1 MPTRYNLARAALD
14 EAIAMSHNL
23 RQLEYH
29 LSEMGYTLGSN
40 PKRKYW
46 TIKGKGDERPI
57 RLHRLG
63 EEYTKERIT
72 QRLIENRDNIDFEPF
87 QPKTYRPKQYR
98 LRTRSDRIGKFGG
111 LYGLYLYYCYR
122 LGYLPKYKAGQRNQ
136 ARVHYLFKE
145 DLMKIDELTKQV
157 TLLGKHHIGTDEQLF
172 SYQHSVEEQIK
183 TVTADRTHLR
193 NEIRKVDIT
202 DAELSQAKASISLLS
217 EKLKELRKEVKLC
230 QDIAARSKVI
240 EEKVDAVRAEEE
252 KSKRKE
258 NRNYEQRR

>member
-1 MPTRYNLARAALD
+1 
-14 EAIAMSHNL
+14 
-23 RQLEYH
+23 
-29 LSEMGYTLGSN
+29 MGYTLGSN

-98 LRTRSDRIGKFGG
+98 LRTRSDRIGKVGG

-122 LGYLPKYKAGQRNQ
+122 LGYLPKYKAGQQNQ

-193 NEIRKVDIT
+193 NEIRKVNIT
-202 DAELSQAKASISLLS
+202 DTPTMVAPMCRRIAMCRSRPIILSSMDTICPTVRCLPTLKNSRAKTFGVSIG
-217 EKLKELRKEVKLC
+217 
-230 QDIAARSKVI
+230 
-240 EEKVDAVRAEEE
+240 
-252 KSKRKE
+252 
-258 NRNYEQRR
+258 

>member
-1 MPTRYNLARAALD
+1 MD

-46 TIKGKGDERPI
+46 TIRGKGDERPI

-98 LRTRSDRIGKFGG
+98 LRTRSDRIGKVGG

-122 LGYLPKYKAGQRNQ
+122 LGYLPKYKAGQQNH

-172 SYQHSVEEQIK
+172 SYQHSVEKQMSGW
-183 TVTADRTHLR
+183 TL
-193 NEIRKVDIT
+193 
-202 DAELSQAKASISLLS
+202 
-217 EKLKELRKEVKLC
+217 
-230 QDIAARSKVI
+230 
-240 EEKVDAVRAEEE
+240 
-252 KSKRKE
+252 
-258 NRNYEQRR
+258 

>member
-1 MPTRYNLARAALD
+1 M
-14 EAIAMSHNL
+14 
-23 RQLEYH
+23 
-29 LSEMGYTLGSN
+29 
-40 PKRKYW
+40 
-46 TIKGKGDERPI
+46 
-57 RLHRLG
+57 
-63 EEYTKERIT
+63 
-72 QRLIENRDNIDFEPF
+72 
-87 QPKTYRPKQYR
+87 
-98 LRTRSDRIGKFGG
+98 
-111 LYGLYLYYCYR
+111 YGLYLYYCYR
-122 LGYLPKYKAGQRNQ
+122 LGYLPKDKAGQQNH

-183 TVTADRTHLR
+183 TLTAGRTHLR
-193 NEIRKVDIT
+193 NEIRKVNIT

>member
-46 TIKGKGDERPI
+46 TIRGKGDERPI

-63 EEYTKERIT
+63 EKYTKERIT

-98 LRTRSDRIGKFGG
+98 LRTRSDRMEKSASVW
-111 LYGLYLYYCYR
+111 LHLYYATAR
-122 LGYLPKYKAGQRNQ
+122 NLPNYKQTTESSAI
-136 ARVHYLFKE
+136 HYLFKE
-145 DLMKIDELTKQV
+145 L
-157 TLLGKHHIGTDEQLF
+157 
-172 SYQHSVEEQIK
+172 
-183 TVTADRTHLR
+183 
-193 NEIRKVDIT
+193 
-202 DAELSQAKASISLLS
+202 
-217 EKLKELRKEVKLC
+217 
-230 QDIAARSKVI
+230 
-240 EEKVDAVRAEEE
+240 
-252 KSKRKE
+252 
-258 NRNYEQRR
+258 

>member
-1 MPTRYNLARAALD
+1 
-14 EAIAMSHNL
+14 MSHNL

-98 LRTRSDRIGKFGG
+98 LRTRSDRIGKVGG

-122 LGYLPKYKAGQRNQ
+122 LGYLPKYKAGQQNH

-183 TVTADRTHLR
+183 TFHLPGLDGVHGRLFQDR
-193 NEIRKVDIT
+193 
-202 DAELSQAKASISLLS
+202 
-217 EKLKELRKEVKLC
+217 
-230 QDIAARSKVI
+230 
-240 EEKVDAVRAEEE
+240 
-252 KSKRKE
+252 
-258 NRNYEQRR
+258 

>member
-1 MPTRYNLARAALD
+1 
-14 EAIAMSHNL
+14 
-23 RQLEYH
+23 
-29 LSEMGYTLGSN
+29 MGYTLGSN

-46 TIKGKGDERPI
+46 TIRGKGDEHPI

-98 LRTRSDRIGKFGG
+98 LRTRNDRIGKVGG

-122 LGYLPKYKAGQRNQ
+122 LGYLPKYKAGQQNR

-172 SYQHSVEEQIK
+172 SYQHSVEE
-183 TVTADRTHLR
+183 R
-193 NEIRKVDIT
+193 
-202 DAELSQAKASISLLS
+202 SQDLNCRQNAPPK
-217 EKLKELRKEVKLC
+217 
-230 QDIAARSKVI
+230 
-240 EEKVDAVRAEEE
+240 
-252 KSKRKE
+252 
-258 NRNYEQRR
+258 

>member
-1 MPTRYNLARAALD
+1 MFSAVPFLTLQPLRTTRLSEINYLLIYLYLSKLNLSKSKRS
-14 EAIAMSHNL
+14 SHN
-23 RQLEYH
+23 
-29 LSEMGYTLGSN
+29 SENCVLAV
-40 PKRKYW
+40 
-46 TIKGKGDERPI
+46 
-57 RLHRLG
+57 
-63 EEYTKERIT
+63 YTKERIT

-87 QPKTYRPKQYR
+87 QPKIYRPKQYR
-98 LRTRSDRIGKFGG
+98 LRTRSDRIGKVGG
-111 LYGLYLYYCYR
+111 MYGLYLYYCYR
-122 LGYLPKYKAGQRNQ
+122 LGYLPKYKAGQQNH

-193 NEIRKVDIT
+193 NEIRKVNIT
-202 DAELSQAKASISLLS
+202 DAELSQAKASISLLT

-230 QDIAARSKVI
+230 QEIAVRSKVI
-240 EEKVDAVRAEEE
+240 EEKVDAVRTEEE